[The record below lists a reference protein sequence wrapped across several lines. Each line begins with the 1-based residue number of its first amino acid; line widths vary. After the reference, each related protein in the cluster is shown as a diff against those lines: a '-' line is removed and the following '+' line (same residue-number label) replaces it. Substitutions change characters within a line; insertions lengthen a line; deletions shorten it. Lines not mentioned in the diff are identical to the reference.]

1 MNPEREEVLT
11 HKIERADRVIK
22 YSLISMVFVVIA
34 TLLIII
40 VQLVNIQNSIQE
52 SLVESR
58 RNAAENHQRTQE
70 YVKCIAVTLLKP
82 LAQREAADFENCAN
96 GTIDPKTGA
105 FIPNEDNSTAQ
116 QQNSKIQVGG
126 SPPASAPPTTPE
138 SPPAN
143 PPTTSAPPT
152 PDPTEE
158 SEPTVVDRLQ
168 EHLKNVLNGVESTVD
183 NIEKGI

>member
-11 HKIERADRVIK
+11 HRIERADRVIK

-34 TLLIII
+34 TLLVII

-126 SPPASAPPTTPE
+126 SPPAAAPPTEPETPP
-138 SPPAN
+138 SN

-152 PDPTEE
+152 PDPVETP
-158 SEPTVVDRLQ
+158 EPTVIDRLQ
-168 EHLKNVLNGVESTVD
+168 ERLKNVLNGVESTVD